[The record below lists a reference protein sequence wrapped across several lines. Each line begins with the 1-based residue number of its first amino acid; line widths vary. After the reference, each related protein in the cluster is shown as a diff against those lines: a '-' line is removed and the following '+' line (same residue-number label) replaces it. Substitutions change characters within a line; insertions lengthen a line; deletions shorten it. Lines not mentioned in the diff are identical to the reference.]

1 MDYSILNNNRKI
13 IWLRRFLKL
22 KLMPKISLYCLA
34 IDVVCSI
41 LVCQGIERSCFR
53 YYQVKRRN
61 YHEDSCTCGA
71 DSGRGDLFRSL
82 GNRPANQ

>member
-22 KLMPKISLYCLA
+22 KLMPKIGFYRLA

-41 LVCQGIERSCFR
+41 LVCQGIERPCFR
-53 YYQVKRRN
+53 YRN
-61 YHEDSCTCGA
+61 Y
-71 DSGRGDLFRSL
+71 
-82 GNRPANQ
+82 